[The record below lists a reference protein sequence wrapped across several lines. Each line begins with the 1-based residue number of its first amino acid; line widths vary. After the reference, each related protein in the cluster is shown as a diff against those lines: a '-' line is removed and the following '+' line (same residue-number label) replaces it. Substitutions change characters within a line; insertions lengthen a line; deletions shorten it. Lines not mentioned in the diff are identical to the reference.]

1 VGDGINIIMTIMA
14 HAKYGA
20 NPQPPTPNPSTREI
34 ATQLARYNLRDLI
47 YSISERKSSNVK
59 RIYVDMNINGI
70 LVVPNAL
77 D

>member
-14 HAKYGA
+14 HAKSGA
-20 NPQPPTPNPSTREI
+20 NPLPPTPNPSTREI
-34 ATQLARYNLRDLI
+34 ATQLARYNPRDLI
-47 YSISERKSSNVK
+47 YSISERKSSNMK
-59 RIYVDMNINGI
+59 KIHVDMKINGI